1 MKVLL
6 IEDDPATV
14 ESVSLAFELRWPGT
28 TFLCTG
34 KGGEGVEL
42 VEKESPDVVVLDLG
56 LPDIDG
62 MQVLHEIRQFSD
74 VPVVI
79 LTGRT
84 GDTDIIKGLEDG
96 AEDYVTKPF
105 NPMVLLSHV
114 KSVLGRARMPELR
127 GNQARVD
134 GKELSID
141 VASRRVTV
149 RGKPVALTATE
160 WVLLS
165 ELVRNES
172 RVVSQQRLADRLWGA
187 DMVASESAIR
197 QYISR
202 LRTKLGD
209 NPQAPTIILTEYGTG
224 YRFMRP
230 R

>member
-1 MKVLL
+1 MKVLI

-14 ESVSLAFELRWPGT
+14 ESVSLAFELRWPDT
-28 TFLCTG
+28 TFLYTR
-34 KGGEGVEL
+34 KGGEAAEL
-42 VEKESPDVVVLDLG
+42 VEKELPDVVILDLG

-62 MQVLHEIRQFSD
+62 MEVLHEIRQFSD

-84 GDTDIIKGLEDG
+84 GDTDIIKGLESG

-114 KSVLGRARMPELR
+114 KSVLGRTRMPGLRTNEARIVGTELT
-127 GNQARVD
+127 
-134 GKELSID
+134 ID
-141 VASRRVTV
+141 LASRQVTV
-149 RGKPVALTATE
+149 RGKPVALTASQ

-165 ELVRNES
+165 ELVRNEG

-187 DMVASESAIR
+187 DMVESESAIR

-209 NPQAPTIILTEYGTG
+209 NPQTPTIILTEYGTG
-224 YRFMRP
+224 YRFVRP

>member
-14 ESVSLAFELRWPGT
+14 ESVSLAFELRWPDT
-28 TFLCTG
+28 TFLYTR
-34 KGGEGVEL
+34 KGGEGVAL
-42 VEKESPDVVVLDLG
+42 VEKESPDVVILDLG

-62 MQVLHEIRQFSD
+62 MEVLHEIRQFSD

-114 KSVLGRARMPELR
+114 KSVLARTNMPELR
-127 GNQARVD
+127 GNLARIV
-134 GKELSID
+134 GSELIID
-141 VASRRVTV
+141 LAARRVSV
-149 RGKPVALTATE
+149 KGKPVSLTASE

-165 ELVRNES
+165 EFVRNEG
-172 RVVSQQRLADRLWGA
+172 RVVSHQRLADRLWGGEA
-187 DMVASESAIR
+187 FVDTSALR
-197 QYISR
+197 VYISR
-202 LRTKLGD
+202 LRAKLGD
-209 NPQAPTIILTEYGTG
+209 DPEMPRIITSERGSG
-224 YRFMRP
+224 YRFIRP

>member
-1 MKVLL
+1 MKVLI
-6 IEDDPATV
+6 IEDDPATA
-14 ESVSLAFELRWPGT
+14 ESVSLAFQLRWT
-28 TFLCTG
+28 DATFLSTG
-34 KGGEGVEL
+34 RGREGIEL
-42 VEKESPDVVVLDLG
+42 VEKESPDVVILDLG

-62 MQVLHEIRQFSD
+62 MQVLREIRQFSN
-74 VPVVI
+74 VPIVI
-79 LTGRT
+79 LSGRT
-84 GDTDIIKGLEDG
+84 GDSDIIKGLESG

-114 KSVLGRARMPELR
+114 KSVLGRTRMPELR

-141 VASRRVTV
+141 LASRRLTV

-165 ELVRNES
+165 ELVRNEG
-172 RVVSQQRLADRLWGA
+172 RVVSQQRLADRLWGG
-187 DMVASESAIR
+187 DMVESESAIR

-202 LRTKLGD
+202 LRAKLGD

-224 YRFMRP
+224 YRFIRP
-230 R
+230 E

>member
-6 IEDDPATV
+6 IEDDQATV

-28 TFLCTG
+28 TFLCTS

-42 VEKESPDVVVLDLG
+42 VDKESPDVVVLDLG

-114 KSVLGRARMPELR
+114 KSVLGRTRMPELR

-134 GKELSID
+134 SEELTID

-149 RGKPVALTATE
+149 KGKPVALTATE

-187 DMVASESAIR
+187 DMVESESAIR

-202 LRTKLGD
+202 LRAKLGD

-224 YRFMRP
+224 YRFVRP

>member
-14 ESVSLAFELRWPGT
+14 ESVSLAFELRWPDT
-28 TFLCTG
+28 TFLSTG
-34 KGGEGVEL
+34 KGGEAAEL
-42 VEKESPDVVVLDLG
+42 VEKESPDVVILDLG

-62 MQVLHEIRQFSD
+62 MEVLHEIRRFSD

-114 KSVLGRARMPELR
+114 KSVLGRTHMPGLR
-127 GNQARVD
+127 GEQSRIIVGSLTIDLAARQ
-134 GKELSID
+134 
-141 VASRRVTV
+141 VTLDDK
-149 RGKPVALTATE
+149 RVALTATE
-160 WVLLS
+160 WTILA
-165 ELVRNES
+165 ELVRNEG
-172 RVVSQQRLADRLWGA
+172 RVVTQEQLAERLWG
-187 DMVASESAIR
+187 ESVYEATTLR
-197 QYISR
+197 SYIAH
-202 LRTKLGD
+202 LRAKLGD
-209 NPQAPTIILTEYGTG
+209 NPQNPSIILTERGTG
-224 YRFMRP
+224 YRFVRP